1 MLATSQSWLNSGREN
16 PMASVRVMESYFLAK
31 LYTMEDFLE
40 GRSRY

>member
-1 MLATSQSWLNSGREN
+1 MLATSQSWLNWSREN
-16 PMASVRVMESYFLAK
+16 PMASVMESYFLAE